1 MKSSLLQEYIKR
13 ILSEKKS
20 DDLKVKFPNLSN
32 EIDELENTVHPKY
45 FEWCVKQL
53 TQDFSINDLIPTIK
67 FYDKN
72 SSKFQSKDINTY
84 KTLKDLENELK
95 EIGSKSKTELR
106 KEVKSEGT
114 EKLFEDDQ
122 YVLLYIK
129 NKDASVTYGAGTK
142 WCITM
147 RDAKYFEKYSNNNV
161 VFYFLINKNLD
172 QKNSLSKL
180 AFAIQRDQEN
190 KILKTEIFD
199 AEDKQIT
206 TPKGLEKFLEI
217 SKLDAPKRP
226 MGIMVKL
233 KFGLASE
240 KEVLSL
246 MNDKDS
252 NVRFYVAERIGKEHL
267 PKMMNDKN
275 HWVRSQVAE
284 RIGSE
289 GGAFADEHLPK
300 MMNDENHSVRWQ
312 VARRIGSEGGAFARE
327 HLPKMM
333 NDENLNVRY
342 EVAKRIGSEGGAFAR
357 EHLPKMMNDED
368 YHVRCEVAR
377 RIADEG
383 GAFAIEHLPKMMND
397 EDYYVRREVAER
409 IAIEHLP
416 MMMNDESYSIR
427 WQVAK
432 RIDPKFL
439 GEMFGVDFDPEY
451 QKGLIKVLAEREDLK
466 K

>member
-1 MKSSLLQEYIKR
+1 MRSSSLLQEYIKR

-45 FEWCVKQL
+45 LEWCVKQL

-72 SSKFQSKDINTY
+72 SSKFQSKDINSY

-106 KEVKSEGT
+106 KETKSEGS

-129 NKDASVTYGAGTK
+129 NKDASITYGAGTK

-147 RDAKYFEKYSNNNV
+147 RDADYFEEYSNNNV

-180 AFAIQRDQEN
+180 AFAIQRDEEN

-199 AEDKQIT
+199 AEDEQIT
-206 TPKGLEKFLEI
+206 IPKSLEKFLKI
-217 SKLDAPKRP
+217 SEQDAPKRP

-240 KEVLSL
+240 EEVLSL
-246 MNDKDS
+246 INDKDLSYKDFRVRLEIVGIIDPKYLPKMMNDKNSD
-252 NVRFYVAERIGKEHL
+252 VRWGVARRIAVEHL
-267 PKMMNDKN
+267 PKMMNDKSYD
-275 HWVRSQVAE
+275 VRWKVAE

-300 MMNDENHSVRWQ
+300 MMNDKDFGVRCQ
-312 VARRIGSEGGAFARE
+312 
-327 HLPKMM
+327 
-333 NDENLNVRY
+333 
-342 EVAKRIGSEGGAFAR
+342 VAKRI
-357 EHLPKMMNDED
+357 D
-368 YHVRCEVAR
+368 
-377 RIADEG
+377 
-383 GAFAIEHLPKMMND
+383 IEHLPKMMND
-397 EDYYVRREVAER
+397 KDSQVRYEVAER
-409 IAIEHLP
+409 MKEL
-416 MMMNDESYSIR
+416 
-427 WQVAK
+427 K
-432 RIDPKFL
+432 LK
-439 GEMFGVDFDPEY
+439 Y
-451 QKGLIKVLAEREDLK
+451 Q
-466 K
+466 

>member
-1 MKSSLLQEYIKR
+1 MRSSSLLQEYIKR

-20 DDLKVKFPNLSN
+20 DDLKIKFPNLSS

-45 FEWCVKQL
+45 LEWCVKQL
-53 TQDFSINDLIPTIK
+53 TQNFSINDLIPTIK

-106 KEVKSEGT
+106 KEVKSEGS

-122 YVLLYIK
+122 FLLLYIK

-147 RDAKYFEKYSNNNV
+147 RDAKYFEQYSNDNV

-180 AFAIQRDQEN
+180 AFAIRRDKKN

-206 TPKGLEKFLEI
+206 IPNGLEKFLKI
-217 SKLDAPKRP
+217 SEQDAPKRP
-226 MGIMVKL
+226 MGLMSKL
-233 KFGLASE
+233 KFNLASE

-246 MNDKDS
+246 MNDRDDY
-252 NVRFYVAERIGKEHL
+252 VRFYVAKRIGIEHL
-267 PKMMNDKN
+267 PKMMNDESYN
-275 HWVRSQVAE
+275 VRYEVAK

-300 MMNDENHSVRWQ
+300 MMNDENYYVRWE
-312 VARRIGSEGGAFARE
+312 VAERIDPKHLPKMMNDESWEVRWEVAKRIASEGGAFADE

-333 NDENLNVRY
+333 NDESSYIRS
-342 EVAKRIGSEGGAFAR
+342 EVAKRMKE
-357 EHLPKMMNDED
+357 
-368 YHVRCEVAR
+368 
-377 RIADEG
+377 
-383 GAFAIEHLPKMMND
+383 
-397 EDYYVRREVAER
+397 
-409 IAIEHLP
+409 
-416 MMMNDESYSIR
+416 
-427 WQVAK
+427 
-432 RIDPKFL
+432 
-439 GEMFGVDFDPEY
+439 
-451 QKGLIKVLAEREDLK
+451 LK
-466 K
+466 

>member
-1 MKSSLLQEYIKR
+1 MRSSSLLQEYIKR

-20 DDLKVKFPNLSN
+20 DDLKVKFPNLSS

-45 FEWCVKQL
+45 LEWCVKQL

-72 SSKFQSKDINTY
+72 SSKFQSKDINSY

-147 RDAKYFEKYSNNNV
+147 RDADYFEEYSNDNV

-180 AFAIQRDQEN
+180 AFAIRRDKKN

-206 TPKGLEKFLEI
+206 IPNGLEKFLKI
-217 SKLDAPKRP
+217 SEQDAPKRP
-226 MGIMVKL
+226 MGLMSKL
-233 KFGLASE
+233 KFNLASE

-246 MNDKDS
+246 MNDRDDY
-252 NVRFYVAERIGKEHL
+252 VRFYVAKRIGIEHL
-267 PKMMNDKN
+267 PKMMNDESYN
-275 HWVRSQVAE
+275 VRYEVAK

-300 MMNDENHSVRWQ
+300 MMNDENYYVRWE
-312 VARRIGSEGGAFARE
+312 VAERIDPKHLPKMMNDESWEVRWEVAKRIASEGGVFADE

-333 NDENLNVRY
+333 NDESSYIRS
-342 EVAKRIGSEGGAFAR
+342 EVAKRMKE
-357 EHLPKMMNDED
+357 
-368 YHVRCEVAR
+368 
-377 RIADEG
+377 
-383 GAFAIEHLPKMMND
+383 
-397 EDYYVRREVAER
+397 
-409 IAIEHLP
+409 
-416 MMMNDESYSIR
+416 
-427 WQVAK
+427 
-432 RIDPKFL
+432 
-439 GEMFGVDFDPEY
+439 
-451 QKGLIKVLAEREDLK
+451 LK
-466 K
+466 

>member
-1 MKSSLLQEYIKR
+1 MRSSSLLQEYIKR

-20 DDLKVKFPNLSN
+20 DDLKIKFPNLSN

-45 FEWCVKQL
+45 LEWCVKQL
-53 TQDFSINDLIPTIK
+53 TQNFSINDLIPTIK

-72 SSKFQSKDINTY
+72 SSKFQSKDINSY

-147 RDAKYFEKYSNNNV
+147 RDADYFEEYSNDNV

-180 AFAIQRDQEN
+180 AFAIQRDEEN

-199 AEDKQIT
+199 AEDEQIT
-206 TPKGLEKFLEI
+206 IPKSLEKFLKI
-217 SKLDAPKRP
+217 SEQDAPKRP

-240 KEVLSL
+240 EEVLSL
-246 MNDKDS
+246 INDKDLS
-252 NVRFYVAERIGKEHL
+252 YKDFRVRLEIVGIIDPKYL
-267 PKMMNDKN
+267 PKMMKDEDN
-275 HWVRSQVAE
+275 WVRE
-284 RIGSE
+284 
-289 GGAFADEHLPK
+289 
-300 MMNDENHSVRWQ
+300 
-312 VARRIGSEGGAFARE
+312 
-327 HLPKMM
+327 
-333 NDENLNVRY
+333 
-342 EVAKRIGSEGGAFAR
+342 
-357 EHLPKMMNDED
+357 
-368 YHVRCEVAR
+368 EVAR
-377 RIADEG
+377 R
-383 GAFAIEHLPKMMND
+383 M
-397 EDYYVRREVAER
+397 RE
-409 IAIEHLP
+409 
-416 MMMNDESYSIR
+416 
-427 WQVAK
+427 
-432 RIDPKFL
+432 
-439 GEMFGVDFDPEY
+439 
-451 QKGLIKVLAEREDLK
+451 LK
-466 K
+466 

>member
-1 MKSSLLQEYIKR
+1 MRSSSLLQEYIKR

-20 DDLKVKFPNLSN
+20 DDLKIKFPNLSS
-32 EIDELENTVHPKY
+32 EIDELEKSVHPKY
-45 FEWCVKQL
+45 LVWCVKQL

-72 SSKFQSKDINTY
+72 SSKFQSKDISSY

-147 RDAKYFEKYSNNNV
+147 RDADYFEEYSNNNV

-172 QKNSLSKL
+172 QKKSLSKL
-180 AFAIQRDQEN
+180 AFAIQRDKEN

-206 TPKGLEKFLEI
+206 IPNGLEKFLEI

-226 MGIMVKL
+226 MGLMSKL

-240 KEVLSL
+240 EEVLSL
-246 MNDKDS
+246 INDKDYY
-252 NVRFYVAERIGKEHL
+252 VRLEIVGIIDIEHL
-267 PKMMNDKN
+267 PKMMNDKDLV
-275 HWVRSQVAE
+275 VRYEVAK
-284 RIGSE
+284 RINI
-289 GGAFADEHLPK
+289 DHLPK
-300 MMNDENHSVRWQ
+300 MMNDKDFGVRRQ
-312 VARRIGSEGGAFARE
+312 VAKRIDPKY
-327 HLPKMM
+327 LPKMM
-333 NDENLNVRY
+333 NDENLRVR
-342 EVAKRIGSEGGAFAR
+342 EEIAIRIGNVGGTF
-357 EHLPKMMNDED
+357 
-368 YHVRCEVAR
+368 
-377 RIADEG
+377 
-383 GAFAIEHLPKMMND
+383 
-397 EDYYVRREVAER
+397 
-409 IAIEHLP
+409 AIEHLP
-416 MMMNDESYSIR
+416 MMMNDEDSDVRFYVATRIGIEHLPKMMNDKDSGVR
-427 WQVAK
+427 REVAK
-432 RIDPKFL
+432 RIDPKYL
-439 GEMFGVDFDPEY
+439 PKMMKDEDNWV
-451 QKGLIKVLAEREDLK
+451 REEVARRMRELK
-466 K
+466 